1 MPSAGPHR
9 TVTLLGA
16 SCLLGL
22 GALLLH
28 AHRTT
33 GAFAFALD
41 DAYIHLAVARNLAE
55 TGTWGVNPG
64 EFASASSSPFWT
76 ALLALTFLPAGPS
89 LVAPFLLN
97 ILALIGVLVAA
108 ARLVRDESPGVQAA
122 TLVTLAA
129 ATPLPFLA
137 GLGMEH
143 TLHLALVLLL
153 LAGVEAA
160 ARGVPGAP
168 SPRSLLLLAFLSA
181 LAVLTRFETL
191 FLLAALTLAFG
202 RRAFRAVAAAWGG
215 AAVALVGFGL
225 WSFSH
230 GASFLPNPV
239 LKKAWTGRDWLG
251 GLREAWTEA
260 PALWLLALAVAL
272 ALALG
277 LGAGDRAR
285 RRGVVFL
292 IAAAGQL
299 ALGRVGWLYR
309 YEAWL
314 VGLGVLALLPLL
326 AAGRGL
332 GGWRASTLL
341 LALAAPPLAHRAQRA
356 VRAFAPASRSTFD
369 TNVAP
374 ARWVASTLPGVP
386 LAVHDLGAM
395 AFLAPGPLVDL
406 AGLGTDEIAR
416 LHRAGRLD
424 ADTLAPILA
433 ARGVEVAITGP
444 TWMADAR
451 PAAFTEVARL
461 LVPYPAFP
469 GTFDTVVWANN
480 LGRADELRRALAE
493 PAWASRVEVLLSTDQ
508 PVDLGTA
515 SLIGPALGVET
526 EGLCFYQN
534 GSATLPL
541 PEAGSLRALVAG
553 TPGGGHPPTVR
564 FTLGGVTREI
574 VAPEE
579 GVVVQLGHAHAGEAL
594 TIQFADDAVDRL
606 GGDRNLIVRRVTLR
620 R

>member
-1 MPSAGPHR
+1 MPPARPHR
-9 TVTLLGA
+9 TVILLGA
-16 SCLLGL
+16 ACLLGL

-41 DAYIHLAVARNLAE
+41 DAYIHLAVARNLTE
-55 TGTWGVNPG
+55 SGTWGVNPG

-76 ALLALTFLPAGPS
+76 ALLALASMPAGPS

-97 ILALIGVLVAA
+97 ILALFGVLVAA
-108 ARLVRDESPGVQAA
+108 ARLVLEETPGAQTV

-160 ARGVPGAP
+160 TRGVPPAP
-168 SPRSLLLLAFLSA
+168 SPRSLLVLAFLSA

-191 FLLAALTLAFG
+191 FLLGGLAPVFG
-202 RRAFRAVAAAWGG
+202 RRAPRTVAAAWGG
-215 AAVALVGFGL
+215 AVVALVGFGL

-230 GASFLPNPV
+230 GAAFLPNPV

-272 ALALG
+272 ALG
-277 LGAGDRAR
+277 LGAGERAR

-292 IAAAGQL
+292 IAAGGQL

-326 AAGRGL
+326 AARWGRS
-332 GGWRASTLL
+332 GWRAPTLI
-341 LALAAPPLAHRAQRA
+341 LALAAFPLAHRADRA
-356 VRAFAPASRSTFD
+356 IRAFAPASRSTFD

-424 ADTLAPILA
+424 AGTLAPILA

-469 GTFDTVVWANN
+469 GTFETVVWAATPERAAQLHHA
-480 LGRADELRRALAE
+480 LGE
-493 PAWASRVEVLLSTDQ
+493 PGWASRVEVLRSTDR
-508 PVDLGTA
+508 PIDLRTA
-515 SLIGPALGVET
+515 TLHGPALGVEA

-534 GSATLPL
+534 GTASLPL
-541 PEAGSLRALVAG
+541 PEAGALRVLVAG
-553 TPGGGHPPTVR
+553 TPGGGRLPTAR

-579 GVVVQLGHAHAGEAL
+579 GVVVPLGHANAGDAL
-594 TIQFADDAVDRL
+594 TIEFGDDAVDRL